1 MSRQKRDQNGPFH
14 PGERAVQRRAGVAE
28 DALRVGESIGGVL
41 PPMAGAFLRDQRVAV
56 AASLD
61 DAGRVWASLVTG
73 PAGFVKPVDDE
84 LLLLDGRIAPGDPL
98 ALNLVARPE
107 LGLLVIDLARRRRL
121 RVNGRA
127 LLDGG
132 RIFLTVKQA
141 YGNCPKYIHRRLVDP
156 VQEGESSLRRS
167 ATLDPRQQDW
177 IAQADTLFIASYHP
191 QGGADA
197 SHRGGDRGFV
207 SVAGPSALSFP
218 DYPGNNMFNTLG
230 NIEAQPRVGLLFLD
244 FETGSTLQLTGQA
257 TLEWQPETP
266 PSTAG
271 ERAVVHFEIEEALEI
286 AGQGLIAR
294 PIPELRTHP

>member
-1 MSRQKRDQNGPFH
+1 MSTRRRDGDGPFH

-28 DALRVGESIGGVL
+28 DALHVGQGIGGVL
-41 PPMAGAFLRDQRVAV
+41 PPMAGAFLRDQRVAI

-98 ALNLVARPE
+98 AQNLVARPE

-141 YGNCPKYIHRRLVDP
+141 YGNCPKYIHPRLVAP
-156 VQEGESSLRRS
+156 VQEGEPSLRRS
-167 ATLDPRQQDW
+167 AALDPRQQDW
-177 IAQADTLFIASYHP
+177 IARADTLFIASYHP

-207 SVAGPSALSFP
+207 KVAGPGALSFP

-230 NIEAQPRVGLLFLD
+230 NIEAQPRAGLLFLD
-244 FETGSTLQLTGQA
+244 FETGATLQLTGQA
-257 TLEWQPETP
+257 RIEWQPETP
-266 PSTAG
+266 PSAAG
-271 ERAVVHFEIEEALEI
+271 ERAIVCFEIEEAVEI
-286 AGQGLIAR
+286 RSQGLISR
-294 PIPELRTHP
+294 PMTELRTYP